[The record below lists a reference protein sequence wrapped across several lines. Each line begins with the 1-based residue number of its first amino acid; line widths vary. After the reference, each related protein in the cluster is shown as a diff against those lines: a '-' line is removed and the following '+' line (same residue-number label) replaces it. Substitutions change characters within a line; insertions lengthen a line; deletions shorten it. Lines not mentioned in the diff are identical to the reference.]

1 MSHSYTSTS
10 NSYSFTYVSMLG
22 VDLFYLSS
30 GSFATMST
38 VGPSGASDTL
48 MCAPVTSAFGSI
60 LVVDD
65 VPRLT
70 TQQLNF
76 QIRDRWYDVVANLPN
91 VSFLLTID

>member
-1 MSHSYTSTS
+1 
-10 NSYSFTYVSMLG
+10 MLG
-22 VDLFYLSS
+22 IVFFILSS
-30 GSFATMST
+30 STFSTMDT
-38 VGPSGASDTL
+38 VGPSGANDTL

-60 LVVDD
+60 LVVDMPYNTWFD

-76 QIRDRWYDVVANLPN
+76 QIRDRWYDVIANLPN